1 MASELSDSEYLGMKN
16 FIIERESPLRDRS
29 IKQKPK
35 KMSVRYD
42 EKAYVYEPPKE
53 EKLFETDQE
62 KFIPTPLMRRRYSEM
77 ESVSG
82 MHCIFIFRKS
92 LFADALN

>member
-82 MHCIFIFRKS
+82 TLDIY
-92 LFADALN
+92 N